1 MNRHLATFLSSVCH
15 PLLLPTYLFYVV
27 CYQLPGV
34 VLYPTL
40 PDRWVVTGLVLLLT
54 FAVPAVGSALLLWRG
69 YIGSLTLRERGQRPL
84 PFLLAT
90 LSFAVAAVQLAR
102 FPQQFDA
109 LLRLMMVG
117 MTVAVALTLL
127 ISLRWKISAHGV
139 GMGGAVGLL
148 ALLYLSQEG
157 GPATLW
163 WLAGSILLAGAVLSA
178 RLALDAH
185 TPAQVWAGFGLGIA
199 LVAGMGVGLA

>member
-1 MNRHLATFLSSVCH
+1 MNRHLAVFLSSVFH
-15 PLLLPTYLFYVV
+15 PLLLPIYLFYVV

-34 VLYPTL
+34 VLHPLL
-40 PDRWVVTGLVLLLT
+40 PDRWVVLGMVLLLT
-54 FAVPAVGSALLLWRG
+54 FAVPALGSALLLWGG
-69 YIGSLTLRERGQRPL
+69 YIGSMELRERQQRPL

-90 LSFAVAAVQLAR
+90 LSFAGAAVLFGQH
-102 FPQQFDA
+102 PQEFDR
-109 LLRLMMVG
+109 LLRLMMAG
-117 MTVAVALTLL
+117 MTGAVALTLL

-148 ALLYLSQEG
+148 ALLYVAQAG

-163 WLAGSILLAGAVLSA
+163 WLAGSMMLAGSVLSA

-185 TPAQVWAGFGLGIA
+185 TPAQVWAGFGLGA
-199 LVAGMGVGLA
+199 GLVACLGASWA